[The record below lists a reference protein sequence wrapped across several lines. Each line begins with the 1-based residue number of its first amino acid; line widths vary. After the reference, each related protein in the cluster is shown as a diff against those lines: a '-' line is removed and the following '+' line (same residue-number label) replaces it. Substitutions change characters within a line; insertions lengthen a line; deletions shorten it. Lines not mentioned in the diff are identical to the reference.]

1 MAAGALAALAGITGC
16 GTAGPDAAGT
26 SATPGLNG
34 PYGAGGPFATITK
47 AGPAATAATA
57 AATAAT
63 AASTAADATATD
75 ATATA
80 TAAAAT
86 ARATAAATAAPD
98 GIGTDSGGTDS
109 TGTDSTGM
117 TGPVRVDG
125 STALNGSRS
134 VSWLSALG
142 YGVNVTAPQ
151 DVQQSTASPGDA
163 EAGFYDAYYDRRP
176 ATACGYVVPAQRA
189 QCPASL
195 RRSLTTAGSLRN
207 AAVGFVVVKAD
218 EAIVTLTGLVCGSGA
233 APGDCL
239 GQHDP
244 AWVFA
249 GADTFDALWARI
261 AAEGGNPLTAT
272 PLRRVAGHWY
282 VDLILPSSA
291 G

>member
-16 GTAGPDAAGT
+16 GAAGPDAAGT

-47 AGPAATAATA
+47 ADPVAAGATA
-57 AATAAT
+57 AATA
-63 AASTAADATATD
+63 
-75 ATATA
+75 TATA
-80 TAAAAT
+80 SPNGT
-86 ARATAAATAAPD
+86 
-98 GIGTDSGGTDS
+98 GTDRAGTDS
-109 TGTDSTGM
+109 TVM
-117 TGPVRVDG
+117 TGLARIDG
-125 STALNGSRS
+125 STALNGSHS

-142 YGVNVTAPQ
+142 YGVNVSAPQ
-151 DVQQSTASPGDA
+151 DVRQSTASPGDA

-176 ATACGYVVPAQRA
+176 ATACGYVVPAERA

-195 RRSLTTAGSLRN
+195 RRSLPTAGSLRN

-218 EAIVTLTGLVCGSGA
+218 EAIVTLTGLVCGGRA
-233 APGDCL
+233 APDGCL

-244 AWVFA
+244 AWVFT

-272 PLRRVAGHWY
+272 PLRRVAGHWS